1 VGSAPL
7 GPPGERPEA
16 VDPRLMGAAAM
27 VFVDQPSAPVLSAA
41 DIHHLVDVLR
51 LRPGEPVISC
61 DGHGAWV
68 PCRMAT
74 SMRGSKGVD
83 GGAVLVVDGEAMV
96 EPLPTPGITVA
107 FAPTKGDRPEWVTQK
122 LTELGVDRIVPI
134 HSARSVVRWKGDRG
148 DRALE
153 KLARV
158 VREASAQCRRT
169 HLPRVGPVV
178 SLDDLETTLGARPLL
193 AHPGGGHPSLA
204 HPVVAIGPEGG
215 WSDEEL
221 AEFGPGVG
229 LGPTVLRAETAA
241 VAAGTLLCGLRSG
254 VVGTLA

>member
-1 VGSAPL
+1 
-7 GPPGERPEA
+7 
-16 VDPRLMGAAAM
+16 M
-27 VFVDQPSAPVLSAA
+27 VFVDQPDSPVLGSA

-51 LRPGEPVISC
+51 LRPGELVISC
-61 DGHGAWV
+61 DGAGSWV
-68 PCRMAT
+68 PCRMAAAGT
-74 SMRGSKGVD
+74 PRGSKGLDAGSVLEAD
-83 GGAVLVVDGEAMV
+83 GNMSV
-96 EPLPTPGITVA
+96 EPMPTPGITVA
-107 FAPTKGDRPEWVTQK
+107 FAPTKGDRPEWVVQK

-134 HSARSVVRWKGDRG
+134 HAARSVVRWKGDRA
-148 DRALE
+148 DRAME

-169 HLPRVGPVV
+169 HLPQVGPIV
-178 SLDDLETTLGARPLL
+178 SLDELESALGARPLL
-193 AHPGGGHPSLA
+193 AHPGGGFPSLA

-229 LGPTVLRAETAA
+229 LGPSILRAETAA
-241 VAAGTLLCGLRSG
+241 VAAATLLCGLRGG